1 MTNAATLLI
10 GITGNSV
17 VHTDADTFD
26 LETRFR
32 MVSEA
37 GVFDY
42 YERSP
47 PPHELDLHLRMS
59 ERYKLPIRAGGF
71 FYTLERDEPLL
82 DWHLRIGGEL
92 GAKVQN
98 IQLRHLDANGVPV
111 SNARVA
117 AAYLHAAEVGAK
129 VGVTPCFEVHVD
141 MWSEHFGR
149 VEEVA
154 RLVERE
160 GVPFNMTLDASHVIF
175 KIGNTG
181 EQQVQGMLADVQ
193 AGRVRLDPFDKHS
206 VIHRWISGN
215 LVGHAHAR
223 PAVPNNPVNV
233 WSSGPDGRPGRGIQ
247 YPFRR
252 PPADAWHSAW
262 DEAALEPWKHVMR
275 TLLAHH
281 ARAPSSR
288 LGHISTEILPFH
300 DYGAGSRYSLF
311 DDSVACARWLR
322 ETWTACSNNEARGVM
337 PDTRHNLPNGPG
349 LAGQPATTGAQQ

>member
-1 MTNAATLLI
+1 MI

-17 VHTDADTFD
+17 VHTDADAFD

-42 YERSP
+42 YERTP

-59 ERYKLPIRAGGF
+59 ERYKLPLRAGGF
-71 FYTLERDEPLL
+71 IYMLERDEPLL
-82 DWHLRIGGEL
+82 DWHLRIGKEV

-98 IQLRHLDANGVPV
+98 VQLRYLDANGVPV

-117 AAYLHAAEVGAK
+117 AAYLHAWHVGDK

-149 VEEVA
+149 VAEVA

-160 GVPFNMTLDASHVIF
+160 GVPFNITLDPSHVIH
-175 KIGNTG
+175 KIGNARAQ
-181 EQQVQGMLADVQ
+181 EPQGMRAEVD
-193 AGRVRLDPFDKHS
+193 AGRIVLDPFDADS
-206 VIHRWISGN
+206 VIAQWIGGN

-223 PAVPNNPVNV
+223 PAVPNNPANV
-233 WSSGPDGRPGRGIQ
+233 WSQGPDGKPGRGIQ
-247 YPFRR
+247 YPFLR
-252 PPADAWHSAW
+252 PSPGSWHSPW
-262 DEAALEPWKHVMR
+262 EADALEPWKHVMR

-281 ARAPSSR
+281 ARSPSSR
-288 LGHISTEILPFH
+288 LGHVSTEILPFH
-300 DYGAGSRYSLF
+300 DYGAGSRYSFF

-322 ETWTACSNNEARGVM
+322 ETWDACAHASADV
-337 PDTRHNLPNGPG
+337 
-349 LAGQPATTGAQQ
+349 AGQPVTTGADQ